1 MDEHLDLTLY
11 EYLKDNLKVVYI
23 TVRKDETRI
32 RCPHCGDSVK
42 SSTSAHCYI
51 KNTAPFPYYCQR
63 CSSSGIANGEFLNLL
78 NIFEADIG
86 KYLKNSFNK
95 YSEGINRKYGSSLL
109 RYNNKKKQ
117 INVLP
122 NQYTELEMRKV
133 RYIEDRFGFMLNE
146 NLLKKFNIILNIED
160 FLNNNGIDINRYD
173 SKRKYMLPILNKD
186 YCMFLLN
193 DKGMINCRNMNNNI
207 DKKRKFYKF
216 RIFEDIMNEDSR
228 RFYSISNEIDLASR
242 KFTIHIAEG
251 IFDIVSVYHNVM
263 KDYEDESTVYIANNG
278 KGYLF
283 VLDYIKK
290 LGMLNCDINIYSD
303 SDVPVNELKKKLR
316 HSILAQM
323 NGFKVYYNKYNEI
336 DKSIKDFG
344 VSADKII
351 LSDPIEVNY

>member
-1 MDEHLDLTLY
+1 
-11 EYLKDNLKVVYI
+11 
-23 TVRKDETRI
+23 
-32 RCPHCGDSVK
+32 
-42 SSTSAHCYI
+42 
-51 KNTAPFPYYCQR
+51 
-63 CSSSGIANGEFLNLL
+63 
-78 NIFEADIG
+78 
-86 KYLKNSFNK
+86 
-95 YSEGINRKYGSSLL
+95 
-109 RYNNKKKQ
+109 
-117 INVLP
+117 
-122 NQYTELEMRKV
+122 
-133 RYIEDRFGFMLNE
+133 MLNE

-193 DKGMINCRNMNNNI
+193 DKGMINCRNMNDNI
-207 DKKRKFYKF
+207 DKRRKFYKF

-303 SDVPVNELKKKLR
+303 SDVSVNELKKKLR

-336 DKSIKDFG
+336 DKTIKDFG